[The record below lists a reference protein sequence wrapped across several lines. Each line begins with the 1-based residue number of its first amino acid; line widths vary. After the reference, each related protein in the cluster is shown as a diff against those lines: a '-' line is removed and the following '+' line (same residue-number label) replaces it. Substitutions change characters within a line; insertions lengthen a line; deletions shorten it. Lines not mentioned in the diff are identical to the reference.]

1 MNSDFQADG
10 LYDRIP
16 ELLVVEDPARPVAF
30 QPHPAG
36 GGHRVKVAHLDGEAR
51 RRLLI
56 DGPRGLEPA
65 AFWLSESGM
74 PVAVSTWKSL
84 F

>member
-1 MNSDFQADG
+1 MASLIADLLTFAEIDRADVVATAQADG

-36 GGHRVKVAHLDGEAR
+36 GGHRVKVAHLDG
-51 RRLLI
+51 
-56 DGPRGLEPA
+56 
-65 AFWLSESGM
+65 
-74 PVAVSTWKSL
+74 
-84 F
+84 